1 MKLRTPGTTVVFAA
15 VLVLIPAS
23 VVFAHGEPVLRVE
36 PPIAA
41 AGGSITVTGTEMEPG
56 EVFSLVLE
64 GAATS
69 VSLGQVTVEGDGD
82 EGGFEVIVSLPID
95 LAPGSYR
102 VRASTEAGETA
113 VADLTVTAS
122 AADADPGPAM
132 VEEPSGEPHLL
143 DRARSPGQAVGIAAA
158 SAASAILGVWLIRR
172 RP

>member
-1 MKLRTPGTTVVFAA
+1 MRRHTLCTTSIAA
-15 VLVLIPAS
+15 AILLFLPLGVA
-23 VVFAHGEPVLRVE
+23 FAHGEPVIRVD
-36 PPIAA
+36 PAVAA

-56 EVFSLVLE
+56 EVFNLVLE

-69 VSLGQVTVEGDGD
+69 LSLGQATAEGEGE
-82 EGGFEVIVSLPID
+82 EGGFAVIVSLPSD

-122 AADADPGPAM
+122 AAEADPGPAM

-143 DRARSPGQAVGIAAA
+143 DRVRSPGQVAGIAAA

-172 RP
+172 RT

>member
-1 MKLRTPGTTVVFAA
+1 MKLRTLGTTTVIAA
-15 VLVLIPAS
+15 ILVLMQVN

-36 PPIAA
+36 PPVAA
-41 AGGSITVTGTEMEPG
+41 SGGSITVTGTEMEPG

-95 LAPGSYR
+95 LAPGSYS
-102 VRASTEAGETA
+102 VRASTEEGETA

-122 AADADPGPAM
+122 AAEADPGPAM

-143 DRARSPGQAVGIAAA
+143 DRTKSAGQVAGIAAA
-158 SAASAILGVWLIRR
+158 AAASAILGVWLIRR
-172 RP
+172 RT